1 MILLIITY
9 FSNVIEKCLSY
20 GSTMQRKEIID
31 EILDRDD
38 QTHDSL
44 LAMVRDKYGN
54 YVVQKMI
61 ESADT
66 KTKENIVKRI
76 ISSQS
81 LKKRDGFCKFL
92 ILIFFNSQT
101 CY

>member
-1 MILLIITY
+1 M
-9 FSNVIEKCLSY
+9 N
-20 GSTMQRKEIID
+20 
-31 EILDRDD
+31 RDD

-44 LAMVRDKYGN
+44 LAMVKDKYGN

-61 ESADT
+61 EAADM

-81 LKKRDGFCKFL
+81 LKRRDGFCKIQFL
-92 ILIFFNSQT
+92 ILAKHVINFIEKMGFSAGALTQNMNMSGNWK
-101 CY
+101 